1 MNDVRSVSAFHARR
15 LAARSAFA
23 LLALSPTL
31 SAHAQAPTPQSIAAR
46 HDSLVGGRAALENR
60 RSMRMTG
67 TYAIPDAG
75 IAAPLEILKL
85 RPNKY
90 LFRTTFGP
98 LGEIVSGYDGTT
110 AWAVQPGQGAILL
123 EKEVATM
130 VAEQAD
136 FFGDFHDYSRF
147 AKVELAEEGNFEG
160 RRVHRVRMLRAS
172 GDTLM
177 EFFDVTSGLS
187 AGSLSVVSGP
197 LGRSRTTTL
206 VSEYKDFGG
215 LLVATRI
222 EQRTSQYKLIISIA
236 AVEFD
241 TFDEAAVEPPESVR
255 ALIKP

>member
-1 MNDVRSVSAFHARR
+1 MNDVRSVSAHHIAR

-23 LLALSPTL
+23 LLVLALPL
-31 SAHAQAPTPQSIAAR
+31 SERAQAQTPQSIAAR
-46 HDSLVGGRAALENR
+46 HDSLVGGRAALESR

-75 IAAPLEILKL
+75 IEAPLEILKL

-98 LGEIVSGYDGTT
+98 LGEIVSGYDGRT

-123 EKEVATM
+123 DKEVSAM

-147 AKVELAEEGNFEG
+147 AKVELAEDGDFEG
-160 RRVHRVRMLRAS
+160 RRVHRVRMVRAS

-177 EFFDVTSGLS
+177 EFFDVASGLS
-187 AGSLSVVSGP
+187 AGSVSVVGGP
-197 LGRSRTTTL
+197 LGRNQTTTL
-206 VSEYKDFGG
+206 VGAYRDFGG
-215 LLVATRI
+215 LMVATRI

-241 TFDEAAVEPPESVR
+241 TLDESAVEPPESVR
-255 ALIKP
+255 ALIRP